1 MRGCVRTHS
10 LIHTF
15 LTYTHTIYS
24 QYDPRELVRL
34 NGGKPALTMQAFTSL
49 CDRAGDPPAPAPDP
63 PATLPSVGDGE
74 GALVVA
80 LVDTVCQSGRGDLDA
95 LLPQQRCMNHSQRG

>member
-74 GALVVA
+74 GAGEGE
-80 LVDTVCQSGRGDLDA
+80 SRGEGGGGGGGGWGRGGVWS
-95 LLPQQRCMNHSQRG
+95 RVCVVCGW